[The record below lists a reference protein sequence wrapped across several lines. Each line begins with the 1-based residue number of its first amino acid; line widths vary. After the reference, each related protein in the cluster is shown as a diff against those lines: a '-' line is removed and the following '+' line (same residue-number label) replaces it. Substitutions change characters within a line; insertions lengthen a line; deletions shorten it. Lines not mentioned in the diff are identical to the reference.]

1 MGGFKMKKLFIK
13 IKTTVTDVK
22 KYWYSPREG
31 DYVSYKEYA
40 YLSLGLSGNSCAGS
54 VLGYFGFSA
63 SCLLV
68 GAIYGISFRDIYV
81 LGLIGTPLGLI
92 MSPIHMMLTDNL
104 GVLEKKTMKKIN
116 MFLFP
121 LFFIGIFFYFIPEA
135 PFEKILPSLPQVVAT
150 IMCMNAVGFYYKVFV
165 YKKLSPKFGK
175 YRPWIVAGGIPSF
188 VMIVLLAYL
197 PFGSMNYYTR
207 FWILHLLFSIYGNFS
222 SFGSQAGSIQNVIS
236 PNTEERT
243 RIMSFGTIIA
253 SAIPSIFN
261 VVLPVLAT
269 MTGGYENLKTY
280 RIVMPGLLL
289 LFIPM
294 TYLLAF
300 KVEDKVV
307 IPKDHH
313 PKISFKRGVKSVLS
327 NKYHWINT
335 ISGLGS
341 SIAAGS
347 VAFLNIMFV
356 YGLRKEWLIGIYLTI
371 IGIAYNPG
379 FLLAPALIKRFD
391 KRNMRIFA
399 GIISLFNLLGQ
410 YYALRINSV
419 VLFTAIS
426 FFTILISTP
435 AGVAGQAMGADQWDY
450 QQYKYGERL
459 DGFAGIFG
467 LLTTPITM
475 LTGMIVPTLFAAVGF
490 STDWDILFDPVMRN
504 KVVLVSM
511 AISAAATV
519 LSTIPY
525 FFYDLSTE
533 KHKFIIEELK
543 KRAALEEQ
551 AKLNE
556 AEAAKAGEVPV
567 FQG

>member
-1 MGGFKMKKLFIK
+1 MGGFQMNKLFGK

-22 KYWYSPREG
+22 KYWNAPREG
-31 DYVSYKEYA
+31 DYVSYKEYTS
-40 YLSLGLSGNSCAGS
+40 YCLGFSGSMCAGS

-68 GAIYGISFRDIYV
+68 GAIYGISFRDLYV

-104 GVLEKKTMKKIN
+104 GILEAKTMKKIN
-116 MFLFP
+116 IFLIPMFV
-121 LFFIGIFFYFIPEA
+121 IGLFFYFVPQGQ
-135 PFEKILPSLPQVVAT
+135 FEKILPALPQTVAT
-150 IMCMNAVGFYYKVFV
+150 MLCLTSAGFYYKVFV
-165 YKKLSPKFGK
+165 YKKLSPKYGK
-175 YRPWIVAGGIPSF
+175 YRPWIIAGGIPSF
-188 VMIVLLAYL
+188 IMIVLLAYL
-197 PFGSMNYYTR
+197 PFGSMTYYNR

-222 SFGSQAGSIQNVIS
+222 SFTGQSGNLINVIS

-243 RIMSFGTIIA
+243 RLMSFGTIIG

-269 MTGGYENLKTY
+269 MTGGYENLRTY

-289 LFIPM
+289 IFTPM
-294 TYLLAF
+294 VYLLAF

-307 IPKDHH
+307 IPKDHQ
-313 PKISFKRGVKSVLS
+313 PKISFKKGAKSVLS

-335 ISGLGS
+335 ISGLLGS
-341 SIAAGS
+341 VNAGS
-347 VAFLNIMFV
+347 VSFVTFMFV
-356 YGLRKEWLIGIYLTI
+356 YALRKEWLMGIYLTI

-391 KRNMRIFA
+391 KRNLK
-399 GIISLFNLLGQ
+399 IIASGVGLLNLFGQ
-410 YYALRINSV
+410 YYALRINNI
-419 VLFTAIS
+419 VLFTVVA
-426 FFTILISTP
+426 FVTILITTP
-435 AGVAGQAMGADQWDY
+435 AGVASQAMGADQWDY

-467 LLTTPITM
+467 LILTPVNM
-475 LTGMIVPTLFAAVGF
+475 LTGMIVPAIFAAIGF
-490 STDWDILFDPVMRN
+490 TSDWDILFDPVMRN
-504 KVVLVSM
+504 KVILIAVILNG
-511 AISAAATV
+511 ISAV
-519 LSTIPY
+519 LSIIPY

-551 AKLNE
+551 AKLSE
-556 AEAAKAGEVPV
+556 AETAEIAE
-567 FQG
+567 